1 MLVRLPID
9 NPARAGG
16 ARPADNV
23 WLFDFWVSGGVFLE
37 WSTWE
42 GGREGGPDC
51 SEEVSPSWSGWW

>member
-9 NPARAGG
+9 DPACAAG

-23 WLFDFWVSGGVFLE
+23 WLFDFGVSGGVFLE
-37 WSTWE
+37 RSTWE
-42 GGREGGPDC
+42 GGREGDPDC